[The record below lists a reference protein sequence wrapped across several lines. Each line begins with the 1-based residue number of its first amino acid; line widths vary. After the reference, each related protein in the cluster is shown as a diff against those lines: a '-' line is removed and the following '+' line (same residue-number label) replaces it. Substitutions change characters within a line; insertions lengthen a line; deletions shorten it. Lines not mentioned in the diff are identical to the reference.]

1 MLVAGDAVA
10 TEEHLAAGKVIAPV
24 FNLEQAQESFREAVE
39 IADVIVCGRDNAV
52 LNPMRR

>member
-1 MLVAGDAVA
+1 VA